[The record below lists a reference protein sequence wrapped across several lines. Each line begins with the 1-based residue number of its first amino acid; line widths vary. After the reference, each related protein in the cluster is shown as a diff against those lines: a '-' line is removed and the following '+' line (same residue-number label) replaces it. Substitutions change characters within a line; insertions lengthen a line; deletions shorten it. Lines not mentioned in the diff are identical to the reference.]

1 MNECYAHLAVR
12 KAATT
17 TVSCM
22 KRIADYMHRVFES
35 DVGMRMS
42 LATHDFILLEL
53 LSFGCQ

>member
-1 MNECYAHLAVR
+1 MDECYAHLAVR
-12 KAATT
+12 KAAIM

-22 KRIADYMHRVFES
+22 KRIVDYMHRVFEW

-42 LATHDFILLEL
+42 LAIHDFILLEL